1 MKKNFLTLSIIASI
15 FSYAQNQNAIEGRM
29 GINTTSP
36 RATLDIVAEDSDT
49 NPGVIVP
56 NITDENNPYLKEE
69 IKPNTK
75 DKVVRIFNKF
85 KKLEKVVGDETKDFA
100 ESTLIYLKGVKEP
113 KEEDCTKKEPKDCTK
128 YTPEEKQRLLKN
140 WMQFDDN
147 KRIDVKPTSK
157 TEEVSHNGFYYYDGK
172 DWLPLRPK
180 TQMYLPSIVL
190 ETELP
195 PKKGTKPYTSAE
207 ADKIEYCVNL
217 YNVYQGQFKNITN
230 DNKTATSSNNRL
242 NDGCR
247 GATVTDATKTISI
260 ENKTYKASTES
271 RKLEILESGND
282 FDYYVTY
289 YDPDI
294 FKDVKIENR
303 TLRYKIKRNQTDPTK
318 TENNITEK
326 TFISILLREH

>member
-1 MKKNFLTLSIIASI
+1 MKKNFLTLSIIASV
-15 FSYAQNQNAIEGRM
+15 FSYAQKQDAIKGRM

-56 NITDENNPYLKEE
+56 NITDENNPK
-69 IKPNTK
+69 KVDPNITDK
-75 DKVVRIFNKF
+75 DARVFNQF
-85 KKLEKVVGDETKDFA
+85 KKLEKVVDGKTKDFT
-100 ESTLIYLKGVKEP
+100 ESTLIYLKGVKEL
-113 KEEDCTKKEPKDCTK
+113 ENETTEQ
-128 YTPEEKQRLLKN
+128 EKNRK
-140 WMQFDDN
+140 QFEN
-147 KRIDVKPTSK
+147 KRIDIDPTSK

-230 DNKTATSSNNRL
+230 DNKTAASSNNKL

-247 GATVTDATKTISI
+247 GNTITDATKTISI
-260 ENKTYKASTES
+260 ENKTYKASTKS
-271 RKLEILESGND
+271 RKLEVLESGND

-303 TLRYKIKRNQTDPTK
+303 TLKYKIKRNQTDPTK

>member
-1 MKKNFLTLSIIASI
+1 MKKNFLTLSIIASV

-29 GINTTSP
+29 GINTTTP
-36 RATLDIVAEDSDT
+36 RATLDIVAEDDDT
-49 NPGVIVP
+49 NPGLIVP
-56 NITDENNPYLKEE
+56 NITDENGK
-69 IKPNTK
+69 ITK
-75 DKVVRIFNKF
+75 QEVI
-85 KKLEKVVGDETKDFA
+85 KKLEKKVVDGKTKDFA
-100 ESTLIYLKGVKEP
+100 ESTLIYVKGE
-113 KEEDCTKKEPKDCTK
+113 
-128 YTPEEKQRLLKN
+128 N
-140 WMQFDDN
+140 FDN
-147 KRIDVKPTSK
+147 KRIDIDSNSK
-157 TEEVSHNGFYYYDGK
+157 TEEVSQKGFYYYDGK

-207 ADKIEYCVNL
+207 ANKIEYCVNL
-217 YNVYQGQFKNITN
+217 YNVYRGQFKNITN
-230 DNKTATSSNNRL
+230 GNKPATSSNDKL

-247 GATVTDATKTISI
+247 GATVTDATKTISMKD
-260 ENKTYKASTES
+260 KTYKASTES
-271 RKLEILESGND
+271 RKLEVLESGND

-303 TLRYKIKRNQTDPTK
+303 TLKYKIKRNQTDPTK

>member
-1 MKKNFLTLSIIASI
+1 MC
-15 FSYAQNQNAIEGRM
+15 
-29 GINTTSP
+29 INTTTP
-36 RATLDIVAEDSDT
+36 RATLDIVAENHDD

-56 NITDENNPYLKEE
+56 NIIIPSTTDENG
-69 IKPNTK
+69 
-75 DKVVRIFNKF
+75 KVINQF
-85 KKLEKVVGDETKDFA
+85 KKLEKKVVNGETKDFA
-100 ESTLIYLKGVKEP
+100 ESTLIYVKSENF
-113 KEEDCTKKEPKDCTK
+113 K
-128 YTPEEKQRLLKN
+128 
-140 WMQFDDN
+140 N
-147 KRIDVKPTSK
+147 KRIDIDPTSK
-157 TEEVSHNGFYYYDGK
+157 TEEVSQKGFYYYDGK

-195 PKKGTKPYTSAE
+195 PKKGTKPTPYTYAE

-230 DNKTATSSNNRL
+230 DNKAADSSTNRL
-242 NDGCR
+242 SDGCR

-260 ENKTYKASTES
+260 KDKTYKASTES
-271 RKLEILESGND
+271 RKLEVLEGGDD

-294 FKDVKIENR
+294 FKDVEIKER

>member
-1 MKKNFLTLSIIASI
+1 MKKNFLTLSIIASV
-15 FSYAQNQNAIEGRM
+15 FSYAQKQDAIKGRM

-56 NITDENNPYLKEE
+56 NITDENNPK
-69 IKPNTK
+69 KVDPNITDK
-75 DKVVRIFNKF
+75 DARVFNQF
-85 KKLEKVVGDETKDFA
+85 KKLEKVVDGETKDFA
-100 ESTLIYLKGVKEP
+100 ESTLIYVKGVEKP
-113 KEEDCTKKEPKDCTK
+113 KNETTDQ
-128 YTPEEKQRLLKN
+128 EKNRA
-140 WMQFDDN
+140 QFDN
-147 KRIDVKPTSK
+147 KRIDIDPTSK

-195 PKKGTKPYTSAE
+195 PKKGTKSYTSVE

-230 DNKTATSSNNRL
+230 DNKTAASSNNKL

-247 GATVTDATKTISI
+247 GANVTDATKTISI

-271 RKLEILESGND
+271 RKLEVLESGND

-303 TLRYKIKRNQTDPTK
+303 TLKYKIKRNQTDPTK

>member
-1 MKKNFLTLSIIASI
+1 MKKNFLTLSIIASV
-15 FSYAQNQNAIEGRM
+15 FSYAQNQGAIRRV
-29 GINTTSP
+29 GINTTTP
-36 RATLDIVAEDSDT
+36 RATLDIVAENHDD

-56 NITDENNPYLKEE
+56 NIIIPSTTDENG
-69 IKPNTK
+69 
-75 DKVVRIFNKF
+75 KVINQF
-85 KKLEKVVGDETKDFA
+85 KKLEKKVVKGETKDFA
-100 ESTLIYLKGVKEP
+100 ESTLIYVKG
-113 KEEDCTKKEPKDCTK
+113 
-128 YTPEEKQRLLKN
+128 KN
-140 WMQFDDN
+140 FDN
-147 KRIDVKPTSK
+147 KRIDIDPNSK
-157 TEEVSHNGFYYYDGK
+157 TEEVSQKGFYYYDGK

-195 PKKGTKPYTSAE
+195 PKKGTKPYTYAE

-230 DNKTATSSNNRL
+230 DNKTAASSNNKL

-271 RKLEILESGND
+271 RKLEVLEGGDD

-303 TLRYKIKRNQTDPTK
+303 TLKYKIKRNQTDPTK

-326 TFISILLREH
+326 TFISILLGEH

>member
-1 MKKNFLTLSIIASI
+1 MKKNFLTLSIIASV
-15 FSYAQNQNAIEGRM
+15 FSYAQNQGAIRRV
-29 GINTTSP
+29 GINTTTP
-36 RATLDIVAEDSDT
+36 RATLDIVAENHDD

-56 NITDENNPYLKEE
+56 NIIIPSTTDENG
-69 IKPNTK
+69 
-75 DKVVRIFNKF
+75 KVINQF
-85 KKLEKVVGDETKDFA
+85 KKLEKKVVKGETKDFA
-100 ESTLIYLKGVKEP
+100 ESTLIYVKG
-113 KEEDCTKKEPKDCTK
+113 
-128 YTPEEKQRLLKN
+128 KN
-140 WMQFDDN
+140 FDN
-147 KRIDVKPTSK
+147 KRIDIDPNSK
-157 TEEVSHNGFYYYDGK
+157 TEEVSQKGFYYYDGK

-195 PKKGTKPYTSAE
+195 PKKGTKPTPYTYAE
-207 ADKIEYCVNL
+207 ADKIEYCVSL

-230 DNKTATSSNNRL
+230 DNKTAYFSNNKL

-247 GATVTDATKTISI
+247 GTTVTDATKTISI

-271 RKLEILESGND
+271 RKLEVLEGGDD

-294 FKDVKIENR
+294 FKDVKIEYR
-303 TLRYKIKRNQTDPTK
+303 TLKYKIKRNQTDPTK

>member
-1 MKKNFLTLSIIASI
+1 MKKNFLTLSIIASV
-15 FSYAQNQNAIEGRM
+15 FSYAQNQDAIKGRM

-56 NITDENNPYLKEE
+56 NITDENNPK
-69 IKPNTK
+69 KVDPNITDK
-75 DKVVRIFNKF
+75 DARVFNQF
-85 KKLEKVVGDETKDFA
+85 KKLEKVVNGKTKDFA
-100 ESTLIYLKGVKEP
+100 ESTLIYVKGE
-113 KEEDCTKKEPKDCTK
+113 
-128 YTPEEKQRLLKN
+128 N
-140 WMQFDDN
+140 FDN
-147 KRIDVKPTSK
+147 KRIDIDSNSK
-157 TEEVSHNGFYYYDGK
+157 TEEVSQKGFYYYDGK

-207 ADKIEYCVNL
+207 ANKIEYCVNL

-247 GATVTDATKTISI
+247 GATVTDATKTIYI
-260 ENKTYKASTES
+260 KDKTYKASTES
-271 RKLEILESGND
+271 RKLEVLESGDD

-303 TLRYKIKRNQTDPTK
+303 TLKYKIIRNETDPTK

>member
-1 MKKNFLTLSIIASI
+1 MKKNFLTLSIIASV
-15 FSYAQNQNAIEGRM
+15 FSYAQNQDAIRRV
-29 GINTTSP
+29 GINTTTP
-36 RATLDIVAEDSDT
+36 RATLDIVAENHDD

-56 NITDENNPYLKEE
+56 NIIIPSTTDENG
-69 IKPNTK
+69 
-75 DKVVRIFNKF
+75 KVINQF
-85 KKLEKVVGDETKDFA
+85 KKLEKKVVNGKTIGFA
-100 ESTLIYLKGVKEP
+100 ESTLIYVKGENFK
-113 KEEDCTKKEPKDCTK
+113 
-128 YTPEEKQRLLKN
+128 
-140 WMQFDDN
+140 N
-147 KRIDVKPTSK
+147 KRIDIDPTSK
-157 TEEVSHNGFYYYDGK
+157 TEEVSQKGFYYYDGK

-195 PKKGTKPYTSAE
+195 PKKGTKPTPYTYAE

-230 DNKTATSSNNRL
+230 DNKTADSSNNKL

-247 GATVTDATKTISI
+247 GTTVTDATKTISI
-260 ENKTYKASTES
+260 KDKTYKASTES
-271 RKLEILESGND
+271 RKLEVLEGGDD

-303 TLRYKIKRNQTDPTK
+303 TLKYKIKRNQTDPTK

>member
-1 MKKNFLTLSIIASI
+1 MKKNFLTLSIIASV
-15 FSYAQNQNAIEGRM
+15 FSYAQNQGAIRRV
-29 GINTTSP
+29 GINTTTP
-36 RATLDIVAEDSDT
+36 RATLDIVAENHDD

-56 NITDENNPYLKEE
+56 NIIIPSTTNENGKVINP
-69 IKPNTK
+69 
-75 DKVVRIFNKF
+75 F
-85 KKLEKVVGDETKDFA
+85 KKLEKKVVKGETKDFA
-100 ESTLIYLKGVKEP
+100 ESTLIYVKG
-113 KEEDCTKKEPKDCTK
+113 
-128 YTPEEKQRLLKN
+128 KN
-140 WMQFDDN
+140 FDN
-147 KRIDVKPTSK
+147 KRIDIDPNSK
-157 TEEVSHNGFYYYDGK
+157 TEEVSQKGFYYYDGK

-195 PKKGTKPYTSAE
+195 PKKGTKPTPYTYAE

-230 DNKTATSSNNRL
+230 DNKTVDSSNNKL

-247 GATVTDATKTISI
+247 GTTVTDATKTISI
-260 ENKTYKASTES
+260 KDKTYKASTES
-271 RKLEILESGND
+271 RKLEVLEGGDD

-303 TLRYKIKRNQTDPTK
+303 TLKYKIKRNQTDPTK

>member
-1 MKKNFLTLSIIASI
+1 MKKNFLTLSIIASV
-15 FSYAQNQNAIEGRM
+15 FSYAQKQDAIKGRM

-56 NITDENNPYLKEE
+56 NITDENNPK
-69 IKPNTK
+69 KVDPNITDK
-75 DKVVRIFNKF
+75 DARVFNQF
-85 KKLEKVVGDETKDFA
+85 KKLEKVVDGKTKNFT
-100 ESTLIYLKGVKEP
+100 ESTLIYLKGVKEL
-113 KEEDCTKKEPKDCTK
+113 ENETTEQ
-128 YTPEEKQRLLKN
+128 EKNRK
-140 WMQFDDN
+140 QFEN
-147 KRIDVKPTSK
+147 KRIDIDKNSK

-207 ADKIEYCVNL
+207 ANKIEYCVNL

-230 DNKTATSSNNRL
+230 DNKPATSSNNRL

-260 ENKTYKASTES
+260 KDKTYKASTES
-271 RKLEILESGND
+271 RKLEVLEGGDD
-282 FDYYVTY
+282 FDYYLTY

-303 TLRYKIKRNQTDPTK
+303 TLKYKIIRNETDPTK
-318 TENNITEK
+318 TKNNITEK

>member
-1 MKKNFLTLSIIASI
+1 MKKNFLTLSIIASV
-15 FSYAQNQNAIEGRM
+15 FSYAQNQNVIKGRM

-56 NITDENNPYLKEE
+56 NITDENGK
-69 IKPNTK
+69 ITK
-75 DKVVRIFNKF
+75 QEVI
-85 KKLEKVVGDETKDFA
+85 KKLEKVVDGKTKDFA
-100 ESTLIYLKGVKEP
+100 ESTLIYVNG
-113 KEEDCTKKEPKDCTK
+113 
-128 YTPEEKQRLLKN
+128 KN
-140 WMQFDDN
+140 FDN
-147 KRIDVKPTSK
+147 KRINIDQTSK
-157 TEEVSHNGFYYYDGK
+157 TEEVSQKGFYYYDGK

-195 PKKGTKPYTSAE
+195 PKTGSYTYDE
-207 ADKIEYCVNL
+207 ADSKVYCVNL
-217 YNVYQGQFKNITN
+217 YNVYQGQFRNITN
-230 DNKTATSSNNRL
+230 DNTTAASSNDKL
-242 NDGCR
+242 NYECGSDD
-247 GATVTDATKTISI
+247 TDATKTISI
-260 ENKTYKASTES
+260 KNETYKASSTDK
-271 RKLEILESGND
+271 KLEVIGSGD
-282 FDYYVTY
+282 GFDYYVTY

-303 TLRYKIKRNQTDPTK
+303 TLKYKIKRNQTDPTK

>member
-1 MKKNFLTLSIIASI
+1 MKKNFLTLSIIASV

-29 GINTTSP
+29 GINTTTP
-36 RATLDIVAEDSDT
+36 RATLDIVAEDDDT
-49 NPGVIVP
+49 NPGLIVP
-56 NITDENNPYLKEE
+56 NITDENGK
-69 IKPNTK
+69 ITK
-75 DKVVRIFNKF
+75 QEVI
-85 KKLEKVVGDETKDFA
+85 KKLEKKVVDGKTKDFA
-100 ESTLIYLKGVKEP
+100 ESTLIYVKGE
-113 KEEDCTKKEPKDCTK
+113 
-128 YTPEEKQRLLKN
+128 N
-140 WMQFDDN
+140 FDN
-147 KRIDVKPTSK
+147 KRIDIDSNSK
-157 TEEVSHNGFYYYDGK
+157 TEEVSQKGFYYYDGK

-207 ADKIEYCVNL
+207 ANKIEYCVNL

-230 DNKTATSSNNRL
+230 DNKPTTSSNDKL

-247 GATVTDATKTISI
+247 GATVTDATKTISMKD
-260 ENKTYKASTES
+260 KTYKASTES
-271 RKLEILESGND
+271 RKLEVLESGND

-303 TLRYKIKRNQTDPTK
+303 TLKYKIKRNQTDPTK

>member
-1 MKKNFLTLSIIASI
+1 MKKNFLTLSIIASV
-15 FSYAQNQNAIEGRM
+15 FSYAQNQGAIRHV
-29 GINTTSP
+29 GINTTTP
-36 RATLDIVAEDSDT
+36 RATLDIVAENHDD

-56 NITDENNPYLKEE
+56 NIIIPSTTDENG
-69 IKPNTK
+69 
-75 DKVVRIFNKF
+75 KVINQF
-85 KKLEKVVGDETKDFA
+85 KKLEKKVVKGETKDFA
-100 ESTLIYLKGVKEP
+100 ESTLIYVKGENFK
-113 KEEDCTKKEPKDCTK
+113 
-128 YTPEEKQRLLKN
+128 
-140 WMQFDDN
+140 N
-147 KRIDVKPTSK
+147 KRIDIDKNSK
-157 TEEVSHNGFYYYDGK
+157 TEEVSQKGFYYYDGK

-195 PKKGTKPYTSAE
+195 PKKGTKPYTSVE

-230 DNKTATSSNNRL
+230 DNKTADFSNNKL

-260 ENKTYKASTES
+260 KDKTYKASTES
-271 RKLEILESGND
+271 RKLEVLEGGDD

-303 TLRYKIKRNQTDPTK
+303 TLKYKIKRNQTDPTK

>member
-1 MKKNFLTLSIIASI
+1 MKKNFLTLSIIASV
-15 FSYAQNQNAIEGRM
+15 FSYAQNQGAIKGRM

-56 NITDENNPYLKEE
+56 NITDENNPK
-69 IKPNTK
+69 KVDPNITDK
-75 DKVVRIFNKF
+75 DARVFNQF
-85 KKLEKVVGDETKDFA
+85 KKLEKVVNGETKDFA
-100 ESTLIYLKGVKEP
+100 ESTLIYVKGVEKP
-113 KEEDCTKKEPKDCTK
+113 KNETTDR
-128 YTPEEKQRLLKN
+128 EKNRA
-140 WMQFDDN
+140 QFDN
-147 KRIDVKPTSK
+147 KRIDIDPTSK

-195 PKKGTKPYTSAE
+195 PKKGTKPYTSVE

-230 DNKTATSSNNRL
+230 DNKTAASSNNKL

-247 GATVTDATKTISI
+247 GANVTDATKTISI

-271 RKLEILESGND
+271 RKLEVLESGND

-303 TLRYKIKRNQTDPTK
+303 TLKYKIKRNQTDPTK

>member
-1 MKKNFLTLSIIASI
+1 MKKNFLTLSIIASV
-15 FSYAQNQNAIEGRM
+15 FSYAQNQGAIRRV
-29 GINTTSP
+29 GINTTTP
-36 RATLDIVAEDSDT
+36 RATLDIVAENHDD

-56 NITDENNPYLKEE
+56 NIIIPSTTDENG
-69 IKPNTK
+69 
-75 DKVVRIFNKF
+75 KVINQF
-85 KKLEKVVGDETKDFA
+85 KKLEKKVVKGETKDFA
-100 ESTLIYLKGVKEP
+100 ESTLIYVKGE
-113 KEEDCTKKEPKDCTK
+113 
-128 YTPEEKQRLLKN
+128 N
-140 WMQFDDN
+140 FDN
-147 KRIDVKPTSK
+147 KRIDIDPNSK
-157 TEEVSHNGFYYYDGK
+157 TEEVSQKGFYYYDGK

-195 PKKGTKPYTSAE
+195 PKTGTRPKPYTSAE
-207 ADKIEYCVNL
+207 ANKIEYCVNL
-217 YNVYQGQFKNITN
+217 FNVYQGQFKNITN
-230 DNKTATSSNNRL
+230 DNKTAAFSNNKL

-260 ENKTYKASTES
+260 KDQTYKASTES
-271 RKLEILESGND
+271 RKLEVLESGDD

-303 TLRYKIKRNQTDPTK
+303 TLKYKIIRNETDPTK
-318 TENNITEK
+318 TKNNITEK

>member
-1 MKKNFLTLSIIASI
+1 MKKNFLTLSIIASV

-29 GINTTSP
+29 GINTTTP
-36 RATLDIVAEDSDT
+36 RATLDIVAEDDDT
-49 NPGVIVP
+49 NPGLIVP
-56 NITDENNPYLKEE
+56 NITDENGK
-69 IKPNTK
+69 ITK
-75 DKVVRIFNKF
+75 QEVI
-85 KKLEKVVGDETKDFA
+85 KKLEKKVVDGKTKDFA
-100 ESTLIYLKGVKEP
+100 ESTLIYVKGE
-113 KEEDCTKKEPKDCTK
+113 
-128 YTPEEKQRLLKN
+128 N
-140 WMQFDDN
+140 FDN
-147 KRIDVKPTSK
+147 KRIDIDSNSK
-157 TEEVSHNGFYYYDGK
+157 TEEVSQKGFYYYDGK

-207 ADKIEYCVNL
+207 ANKIEYCVNL
-217 YNVYQGQFKNITN
+217 HNVYQGQFKNITN
-230 DNKTATSSNNRL
+230 DNKPATFSNNRL
-242 NDGCR
+242 SDGCR

-271 RKLEILESGND
+271 RKLEVLEGGDD

-303 TLRYKIKRNQTDPTK
+303 TLKYKIKRNQTDPTK

>member
-1 MKKNFLTLSIIASI
+1 MKKNFLTLSIIASV
-15 FSYAQNQNAIEGRM
+15 FSYAQNQGAIRRV
-29 GINTTSP
+29 GINTTTP
-36 RATLDIVAEDSDT
+36 RATLDIVAENHDD

-56 NITDENNPYLKEE
+56 NIIIPSTTNENGKVINP
-69 IKPNTK
+69 
-75 DKVVRIFNKF
+75 F
-85 KKLEKVVGDETKDFA
+85 KKLEKKVVKGETKDFA
-100 ESTLIYLKGVKEP
+100 ESTLIYVKGE
-113 KEEDCTKKEPKDCTK
+113 
-128 YTPEEKQRLLKN
+128 N
-140 WMQFDDN
+140 FDN
-147 KRIDVKPTSK
+147 KRIDIDPNSK
-157 TEEVSHNGFYYYDGK
+157 TEEVSQKGFYYYDGK

-195 PKKGTKPYTSAE
+195 PKKGTKPTPYTYAE

-230 DNKTATSSNNRL
+230 DNKTADSSNNKL

-247 GATVTDATKTISI
+247 GTTVTDATKTISI
-260 ENKTYKASTES
+260 KDKTYKASTES
-271 RKLEILESGND
+271 RKLEVLEGGDD

-303 TLRYKIKRNQTDPTK
+303 TLKYKIKRNQTDPTK
-318 TENNITEK
+318 TKNNITDK

>member
-1 MKKNFLTLSIIASI
+1 MKKNFLTLSIIASV
-15 FSYAQNQNAIEGRM
+15 FSYAQNQGAIRRV
-29 GINTTSP
+29 GINTTTP
-36 RATLDIVAEDSDT
+36 RATLDIVAENHDD

-56 NITDENNPYLKEE
+56 NIIIPSTTDENG
-69 IKPNTK
+69 
-75 DKVVRIFNKF
+75 KVINQF
-85 KKLEKVVGDETKDFA
+85 KKLEKKVVKGETKDFA
-100 ESTLIYLKGVKEP
+100 ESTLIYVKG
-113 KEEDCTKKEPKDCTK
+113 
-128 YTPEEKQRLLKN
+128 KN
-140 WMQFDDN
+140 FDN
-147 KRIDVKPTSK
+147 KRIDIDPNSK
-157 TEEVSHNGFYYYDGK
+157 TEEVSQKGFYYYDGK

-195 PKKGTKPYTSAE
+195 PKKGTKPTPYTYAE

-230 DNKTATSSNNRL
+230 DNKTAASSNNRL

-260 ENKTYKASTES
+260 KDKTYKASTES
-271 RKLEILESGND
+271 RKLEVLEGGDD

-303 TLRYKIKRNQTDPTK
+303 TLKYKTKRNQTDPTK

>member
-1 MKKNFLTLSIIASI
+1 MKKNFLTLSIIASV
-15 FSYAQNQNAIEGRM
+15 FSYAQNQDAIKGRM

-56 NITDENNPYLKEE
+56 NITDENNPK
-69 IKPNTK
+69 KVDPNITDK
-75 DKVVRIFNKF
+75 DARVFNQF
-85 KKLEKVVGDETKDFA
+85 KKLEKVVNGETKDFA
-100 ESTLIYLKGVKEP
+100 ESTLIYVKGVEKP
-113 KEEDCTKKEPKDCTK
+113 KNETTDQ
-128 YTPEEKQRLLKN
+128 EKNRA
-140 WMQFDDN
+140 QFDN
-147 KRIDVKPTSK
+147 KRIDIDPASK

-195 PKKGTKPYTSAE
+195 PKKGTKPYTSIE

-230 DNKTATSSNNRL
+230 DNKTAASSNNKL

-247 GATVTDATKTISI
+247 GANVTDATKTISI
-260 ENKTYKASTES
+260 KDKTYKASTES
-271 RKLEILESGND
+271 RKLEVLESGDD
-282 FDYYVTY
+282 FDHYVTY

-303 TLRYKIKRNQTDPTK
+303 TLKYKIIRNETDPTK
-318 TENNITEK
+318 TKNNITDK

>member
-1 MKKNFLTLSIIASI
+1 MKKNFLTLSIIASV
-15 FSYAQNQNAIEGRM
+15 FSYAQNQGAIKGRM

-36 RATLDIVAEDSDT
+36 RATLEIVAEDSDT

-56 NITDENNPYLKEE
+56 NITDKNNPKKVDSN
-69 IKPNTK
+69 ITDK
-75 DKVVRIFNKF
+75 DARVFNQF
-85 KKLEKVVGDETKDFA
+85 KKLEKVVGSETKDFT
-100 ESTLIYLKGVKEP
+100 ESTLIYLKGVKEL
-113 KEEDCTKKEPKDCTK
+113 ENETTEQKKNR
-128 YTPEEKQRLLKN
+128 KQ
-140 WMQFDDN
+140 FEN
-147 KRIDVKPTSK
+147 KRIDIDSTSK

-230 DNKTATSSNNRL
+230 DNKTAASSNDKL

-271 RKLEILESGND
+271 RKLEVLESGND

-303 TLRYKIKRNQTDPTK
+303 TLKYKIKRNQTDPTK

>member
-1 MKKNFLTLSIIASI
+1 MKKNFLTLSIIASV
-15 FSYAQNQNAIEGRM
+15 FSYAQKQDAIKGRM

-56 NITDENNPYLKEE
+56 NITD
-69 IKPNTK
+69 K
-75 DKVVRIFNKF
+75 DARVFNQF
-85 KKLEKVVGDETKDFA
+85 KKLEKVVNGETKDFA
-100 ESTLIYLKGVKEP
+100 ESTLIYVKGVEKP
-113 KEEDCTKKEPKDCTK
+113 KNETTDQ
-128 YTPEEKQRLLKN
+128 EKNRA
-140 WMQFDDN
+140 QFDN
-147 KRIDVKPTSK
+147 KRIDIDPASK
-157 TEEVSHNGFYYYDGK
+157 TEEVSQKGFYYYDGK

-207 ADKIEYCVNL
+207 ANKIEYCVNL

-247 GATVTDATKTISI
+247 GATVTDATKTISMKD
-260 ENKTYKASTES
+260 KTYKASTES
-271 RKLEILESGND
+271 RKLEVLESGDN

-303 TLRYKIKRNQTDPTK
+303 TLKYKIKRNQTDPTK

>member
-1 MKKNFLTLSIIASI
+1 MKKNFLTLSIIASV

-29 GINTTSP
+29 GINTTTP
-36 RATLDIVAEDSDT
+36 KATLEIVAEDSDT

-56 NITDENNPYLKEE
+56 NITDENNPYLEKTINPKTNQEE
-69 IKPNTK
+69 
-75 DKVVRIFNKF
+75 VRVFNQF
-85 KKLEKVVGDETKDFA
+85 KKLEKVVDGKTKDFT
-100 ESTLIYLKGVKEP
+100 ESTLIYLKGIKEL
-113 KEEDCTKKEPKDCTK
+113 ENETTEQ
-128 YTPEEKQRLLKN
+128 EKNRK
-140 WMQFDDN
+140 QFEN
-147 KRIDVKPTSK
+147 KRIDIDPNSK
-157 TEEVSHNGFYYYDGK
+157 TEEVSQKGFYYYDGK

-195 PKKGTKPYTSAE
+195 PKKGTKPYTSVE

-230 DNKTATSSNNRL
+230 DNKTAAFSNNKL

-247 GATVTDATKTISI
+247 GANVTDATKTISI
-260 ENKTYKASTES
+260 KDKTYKASTES
-271 RKLEILESGND
+271 RKLEVLEGGDD

-303 TLRYKIKRNQTDPTK
+303 TLKYKIKRNQTDPTK

>member
-1 MKKNFLTLSIIASI
+1 MKKNFLTLSIIASV
-15 FSYAQNQNAIEGRM
+15 FSYAQNQNAIKGRM

-36 RATLDIVAEDSDT
+36 RATLDIVAEDDDT
-49 NPGVIVP
+49 NPGLIVP
-56 NITDENNPYLKEE
+56 NITDENGK
-69 IKPNTK
+69 ITK
-75 DKVVRIFNKF
+75 QEVI
-85 KKLEKVVGDETKDFA
+85 KKLEKKVVDGKTKDFA
-100 ESTLIYLKGVKEP
+100 ESTLIYVKGE
-113 KEEDCTKKEPKDCTK
+113 
-128 YTPEEKQRLLKN
+128 N
-140 WMQFDDN
+140 FDN
-147 KRIDVKPTSK
+147 KRIDIDSNSK
-157 TEEVSHNGFYYYDGK
+157 TEEVSQKGFYYYDGK

-230 DNKTATSSNNRL
+230 DNKTATSSNDKL

-260 ENKTYKASTES
+260 KDKTYKASTES
-271 RKLEILESGND
+271 RKLEVLEGGDD

-303 TLRYKIKRNQTDPTK
+303 TLKYKIKRNQTDPTK

>member
-1 MKKNFLTLSIIASI
+1 MKKNFLTLSIIASV
-15 FSYAQNQNAIEGRM
+15 FSYAQNQGAIRRV
-29 GINTTSP
+29 GINTTTP
-36 RATLDIVAEDSDT
+36 RATLDIVAENHDD

-56 NITDENNPYLKEE
+56 NIIIPSTTDENG
-69 IKPNTK
+69 
-75 DKVVRIFNKF
+75 KVINQF
-85 KKLEKVVGDETKDFA
+85 KKLEKKVVNGETKDFA
-100 ESTLIYLKGVKEP
+100 ESTLIYVKGE
-113 KEEDCTKKEPKDCTK
+113 
-128 YTPEEKQRLLKN
+128 N
-140 WMQFDDN
+140 FDN
-147 KRIDVKPTSK
+147 KRIDIDPNSK
-157 TEEVSHNGFYYYDGK
+157 TEEVSQKGFYYYDGK

-195 PKKGTKPYTSAE
+195 PKKGTKPTPYTYAE

-217 YNVYQGQFKNITN
+217 YNVYQGQFKNTTN
-230 DNKTATSSNNRL
+230 DNKTAAFSNNRL

-271 RKLEILESGND
+271 RKLEVLEGGDN

-303 TLRYKIKRNQTDPTK
+303 TLKYKIKRNQTDPTK

>member
-1 MKKNFLTLSIIASI
+1 MKKNFLTLSIIASV
-15 FSYAQNQNAIEGRM
+15 FSYAQNQDAIKGRM

-56 NITDENNPYLKEE
+56 NITDENNPK
-69 IKPNTK
+69 KVDPNITDK
-75 DKVVRIFNKF
+75 DARVFNQF
-85 KKLEKVVGDETKDFA
+85 KKLEKVVNGETKDFA
-100 ESTLIYLKGVKEP
+100 ESTLIYVVKGVEKP
-113 KEEDCTKKEPKDCTK
+113 KNETTDQ
-128 YTPEEKQRLLKN
+128 EKNRA
-140 WMQFDDN
+140 QFDN
-147 KRIDVKPTSK
+147 KRIDIDPTSK

-230 DNKTATSSNNRL
+230 DNKTAASSNNKL

-247 GATVTDATKTISI
+247 GANVTDATKTISI

-271 RKLEILESGND
+271 RKLEVLESGND

-303 TLRYKIKRNQTDPTK
+303 TLKYKIKRNQTDPTK

>member
-1 MKKNFLTLSIIASI
+1 MKKNFLTLSIIASV
-15 FSYAQNQNAIEGRM
+15 FSYAQNQGAIRRV
-29 GINTTSP
+29 GINTTTP
-36 RATLDIVAEDSDT
+36 RATLDIVAENHDD
-49 NPGVIVP
+49 NPEVIVP
-56 NITDENNPYLKEE
+56 NIIIPSTTDENGKVINP
-69 IKPNTK
+69 
-75 DKVVRIFNKF
+75 F
-85 KKLEKVVGDETKDFA
+85 KKLEKKVVKGETKDFA
-100 ESTLIYLKGVKEP
+100 ESTLIYVKGE
-113 KEEDCTKKEPKDCTK
+113 
-128 YTPEEKQRLLKN
+128 N
-140 WMQFDDN
+140 FDN
-147 KRIDVKPTSK
+147 KRIDIDPNSK
-157 TEEVSHNGFYYYDGK
+157 TEEVSQKGFYYYDGK

-195 PKKGTKPYTSAE
+195 PKKGTKPYTYAE

-230 DNKTATSSNNRL
+230 DNKTAASSNNKL

-271 RKLEILESGND
+271 RKLEVLEGGDD

-303 TLRYKIKRNQTDPTK
+303 TLKYKIKRNQTDPTK

>member
-1 MKKNFLTLSIIASI
+1 MKKNFLTLSIIASV
-15 FSYAQNQNAIEGRM
+15 FSYAQNQNAIKGRM

-36 RATLDIVAEDSDT
+36 RATLDIVAEDGDN

-56 NITDENNPYLKEE
+56 NITDENNPK
-69 IKPNTK
+69 KVDPNITDK
-75 DKVVRIFNKF
+75 DARVFNQF
-85 KKLEKVVGDETKDFA
+85 KKLEKVVNGETKDFA
-100 ESTLIYLKGVKEP
+100 ESTLIYVKGVEKP
-113 KEEDCTKKEPKDCTK
+113 KNETTDQ
-128 YTPEEKQRLLKN
+128 EKNRA
-140 WMQFDDN
+140 QFDN
-147 KRIDVKPTSK
+147 KRIDIDPTSK

-195 PKKGTKPYTSAE
+195 PKKGTKPYTSVE

-230 DNKTATSSNNRL
+230 DNKTAASSNNKL

-247 GATVTDATKTISI
+247 GANVTDATKTISI

-271 RKLEILESGND
+271 RKLEVLESGND

-303 TLRYKIKRNQTDPTK
+303 TLKYKIKRNQTDPTK

>member
-1 MKKNFLTLSIIASI
+1 MKKNFLTLSIIASV
-15 FSYAQNQNAIEGRM
+15 FSYAQNQNAIKGRM
-29 GINTTSP
+29 GINTTTP
-36 RATLDIVAEDSDT
+36 KATLDIVAEDGDN

-56 NITDENNPYLKEE
+56 NITLPTTDQ
-69 IKPNTK
+69 
-75 DKVVRIFNKF
+75 F
-85 KKLEKVVGDETKDFA
+85 KKLEKVVDGKTKDFA
-100 ESTLIYLKGVKEP
+100 ESTLIYVKGE
-113 KEEDCTKKEPKDCTK
+113 
-128 YTPEEKQRLLKN
+128 N
-140 WMQFDDN
+140 FDN
-147 KRIDVKPTSK
+147 KRINIDPNSK
-157 TEEVSHNGFYYYDGK
+157 TEEVSQNGFYYYDGK

-207 ADKIEYCVNL
+207 ANKIEYCVNL

-230 DNKTATSSNNRL
+230 DNKPATSSNNRL

-271 RKLEILESGND
+271 RKLEVLESGDD

-303 TLRYKIKRNQTDPTK
+303 TLKYKIKRNQTDPTK

>member
-1 MKKNFLTLSIIASI
+1 MKKNFLTLSIIASV

-29 GINTTSP
+29 GINTTTP
-36 RATLDIVAEDSDT
+36 RATLDIVAEDDDT
-49 NPGVIVP
+49 NPGLIVP
-56 NITDENNPYLKEE
+56 NITDENGK
-69 IKPNTK
+69 ITK
-75 DKVVRIFNKF
+75 QEVI
-85 KKLEKVVGDETKDFA
+85 KKLEKKVVDGKTKDFA
-100 ESTLIYLKGVKEP
+100 ESTLIYVKGE
-113 KEEDCTKKEPKDCTK
+113 
-128 YTPEEKQRLLKN
+128 N
-140 WMQFDDN
+140 FDN
-147 KRIDVKPTSK
+147 KRIDIDSNSK
-157 TEEVSHNGFYYYDGK
+157 TEEVSQKGFYYYDGK

-207 ADKIEYCVNL
+207 ANKIEYCVNL

-230 DNKTATSSNNRL
+230 DNKPATSSNDKL

-260 ENKTYKASTES
+260 KDKTYKASTES
-271 RKLEILESGND
+271 RKLEVLESGDD

-294 FKDVKIENR
+294 FKDVKIENG
-303 TLRYKIKRNQTDPTK
+303 TLKYKIIRNETDPTK
-318 TENNITEK
+318 TKNNITDK

>member
-1 MKKNFLTLSIIASI
+1 MKKNFLTLSIIASV
-15 FSYAQNQNAIEGRM
+15 FSYAQKQDAIKGRM

-56 NITDENNPYLKEE
+56 NITDENNPK
-69 IKPNTK
+69 KVDPNITDK
-75 DKVVRIFNKF
+75 DARVFNQF
-85 KKLEKVVGDETKDFA
+85 KKLEKVVDGKTKDFT
-100 ESTLIYLKGVKEP
+100 ESTLIYLKGVKEL
-113 KEEDCTKKEPKDCTK
+113 ENETTEQ
-128 YTPEEKQRLLKN
+128 EKNRK
-140 WMQFDDN
+140 QFEN
-147 KRIDVKPTSK
+147 KRIDIDSTSK

-230 DNKTATSSNNRL
+230 DNKTAASSNNKL

-247 GATVTDATKTISI
+247 GNTITDATKTISI
-260 ENKTYKASTES
+260 ENKTYKASTKS
-271 RKLEILESGND
+271 RKLEVLESGND

-303 TLRYKIKRNQTDPTK
+303 TLKYKIKRNQTDPTK

>member
-1 MKKNFLTLSIIASI
+1 MKKNFLTLSIIASV

-29 GINTTSP
+29 GINTTTP

-56 NITDENNPYLKEE
+56 NITDENNPK
-69 IKPNTK
+69 KVDPNITDK
-75 DKVVRIFNKF
+75 DARVFNQF
-85 KKLEKVVGDETKDFA
+85 KKLEKVVNGETKDFA
-100 ESTLIYLKGVKEP
+100 ESTLIYVKGVEKP
-113 KEEDCTKKEPKDCTK
+113 KNETTDQ
-128 YTPEEKQRLLKN
+128 EKNRA
-140 WMQFDDN
+140 QFDN
-147 KRIDVKPTSK
+147 KRIDIDPTSK

-207 ADKIEYCVNL
+207 ANKIEYCVNL

-230 DNKTATSSNNRL
+230 DNKPATSSNDKL

-260 ENKTYKASTES
+260 KDKTYKASTES
-271 RKLEILESGND
+271 RKLEVLESGND

-303 TLRYKIKRNQTDPTK
+303 TLKYKIKRNQTDPTK